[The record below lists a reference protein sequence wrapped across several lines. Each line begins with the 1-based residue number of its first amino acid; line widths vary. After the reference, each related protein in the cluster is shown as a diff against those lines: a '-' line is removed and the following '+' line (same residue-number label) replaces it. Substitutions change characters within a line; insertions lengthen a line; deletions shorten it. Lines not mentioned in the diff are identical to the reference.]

1 MHKNRHE
8 NFTARKQRKREK
20 RTRFGPKKAKPGA
33 FWVLEGKTAV
43 KTSCGQ
49 MWEDSNRCNIRR
61 NLVDRVQ
68 GSIGTKKPQT
78 MRFSQGLGTSGLAG
92 AEGLSLACR
101 LGRFAAERHWRSLTP
116 RHAVLEWVWGH
127 HKGRRD
133 GAVLPDCS
141 RKLENRRC
149 WFGAGRKFIW
159 FVREIG
165 GFDTKIYQ

>member
-92 AEGLSLACR
+92 AEGLEPSARGFGVDVGECSR
-101 LGRFAAERHWRSLTP
+101 ERGRGRFRP
-116 RHAVLEWVWGH
+116 
-127 HKGRRD
+127 
-133 GAVLPDCS
+133 VLPDKS
-141 RKLENRRC
+141 QKS
-149 WFGAGRKFIW
+149 GAGLVLRRNAPKLSEPK
-159 FVREIG
+159 RG
-165 GFDTKIYQ
+165 GQSAGRVYFL